1 MAKNGTIRKQI
12 KTGWAAQISWA
23 VDSQDVS
30 KNTSKMTVKVQLIS
44 EGSSY
49 TINSSAEKKGTLKIN
64 GSTYSFTFSAA
75 LSGNQT
81 KTIYTKTVDIA
92 HSSDGSKSVSIES
105 TIGLNV
111 TLSGSSITNV
121 TMSGTAALDTIPRAS
136 TISLSHSKVVLGST
150 QLTVNISRKSSN
162 FTHKIYYKLGSLNW
176 CGSSNATTSFSFTP
190 ALSDAQYI
198 PNSMKSWATIV
209 CDTYNGNTK
218 IGSASA
224 TFDVEIPSSVKP
236 SFSSLSAAV
245 VADGADTSY
254 GYVKGKS
261 KCKLTINSAAGI
273 HGSTIKSYHISGG
286 GQTSTASSFTTSRLN
301 TSGNITFTAYVTDS
315 RGQKS
320 DTKTVTINVQDYVAP
335 NITKFSVERCL
346 SNGAADKTGTYL
358 KISPTYTY
366 SSLGGKNTITSKAE
380 FKQSTATT
388 WTNAGAV
395 NSGGSL
401 VTGSNGIHTDKSFD
415 VRVTITD
422 RFGSTTKQ
430 TKVPTAYATIDIKR
444 GGKGIG
450 IGKYAEKDN
459 LLDVGMNTRIN
470 GEIELGTDYLSKMGS
485 NENDLWFTNTTS
497 NKSLQMRNTGALEY
511 NSEPVLVLSKVNNSS
526 FWGLNTGNK
535 NESNWIRT
543 TSNGLIPYKENSQNG
558 GTHGGSQLGTAT
570 WRWQNIYTHD
580 FNVNGAISFNA
591 NQSEKN
597 IFLYNSNA
605 TSGTTNR
612 AYHKCKFYGGNANSI
627 VAIGTYDAQHGHA
640 IWTYRDGKNP
650 DGTTGK
656 KQMVVDGNVT
666 FSATGTVSS
675 SDERLKHDFKNL
687 ERYEDFFYKIE
698 PISFKYNNGESGR
711 DWVGVSAQQVE
722 KALHESGLTNLDFAG
737 IVINQKFK
745 DDDGWNGFEEE
756 YGIRYEQFIML
767 NTHMIQKLKK
777 EIDELKTEIKQLREA
792 KDASF
797 FNKKF

>member
-1 MAKNGTIRKQI
+1 MAKNGTIKKQI
-12 KTGWAAQISWA
+12 KTGWAAQVSWA
-23 VDSQDVS
+23 VDSQDVA

-92 HSSDGSKSVSIES
+92 HGSDGSKSVNIES

-335 NITKFSVERCL
+335 NITKLTIERCL
-346 SNGAADKTGTYL
+346 SNGTVNKAGTYL

-380 FKQSTATT
+380 FKQSTVST

-395 NSGGSL
+395 SSGGSL

-422 RFGSTTKQ
+422 NFGSTTKQ

-450 IGKYAEKDN
+450 IGKYAEEDN

-497 NKSLQMRNTGALEY
+497 NKSLQLKNNGTLMYENNPVAILVKGENHYGIHVSNNNDNGWVRSTKSGFIPNKSNSANNANHGGSSLGTASWRWENVCTNVVNSYGKHIDGRITTGNQQLLDCSANKIYVGNPNTPLQVESSENPKVKVGSNVHTMFHTGNTGFSQNTGA
-511 NSEPVLVLSKVNNSS
+511 
-526 FWGLNTGNK
+526 
-535 NESNWIRT
+535 
-543 TSNGLIPYKENSQNG
+543 NGYVKMPNG
-558 GTHGGSQLGTAT
+558 IIIQ
-570 WRWQNIYTHD
+570 W
-580 FNVNGAISFNA
+580 GAISITPVA
-591 NQSEKN
+591 N
-597 IFLYNSNA
+597 
-605 TSGTTNR
+605 T
-612 AYHKCKFYGGNANSI
+612 
-627 VAIGTYDAQHGHA
+627 V
-640 IWTYRDGKNP
+640 
-650 DGTTGK
+650 TTGK
-656 KQMVVDGNVT
+656 VT
-666 FSATGTVSS
+666 FPIAYPNSCRSVVVTPHTSRADIVRAT
-675 SDERLKHDFKNL
+675 F
-687 ERYEDFFYKIE
+687 
-698 PISFKYNNGESGR
+698 
-711 DWVGVSAQQVE
+711 
-722 KALHESGLTNLDFAG
+722 
-737 IVINQKFK
+737 
-745 DDDGWNGFEEE
+745 
-756 YGIRYEQFIML
+756 
-767 NTHMIQKLKK
+767 
-777 EIDELKTEIKQLREA
+777 DELSTSGFVMQVYRTNTTAFGTKWIA
-792 KDASF
+792 IGY
-797 FNKKF
+797 